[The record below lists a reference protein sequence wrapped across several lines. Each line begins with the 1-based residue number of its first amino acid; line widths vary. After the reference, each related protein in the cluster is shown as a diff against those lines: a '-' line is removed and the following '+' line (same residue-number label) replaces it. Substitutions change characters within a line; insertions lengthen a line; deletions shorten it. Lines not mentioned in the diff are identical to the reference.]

1 MLSHSFFCRV
11 ESSSFQS
18 RVSDCQ
24 NRVKDLIDLNLCSDG
39 VKSALAEEDY
49 EQAAAHLHRF
59 LAMDEGLLKL
69 TASEMQDGT
78 PALSTSC
85 TGLDSALATLHE
97 AEVKVRDIVVGRFD
111 EAVKREDHASIE
123 RFFKI
128 FPLINLHDEGL
139 SRFSGYLC
147 SKVADAARENLKQ
160 AVDTTGQTDPARAN
174 VIFADTLTLLF
185 EGIARTVEI
194 HQPIIETYY
203 GPGRLLKVMSMLQ
216 SECDRQTDKILAE
229 FRKKRGVNEKRNRVK
244 EALYGGGMAS
254 GGAGVNSAEPTQK
267 VAVKN
272 LDVVLNEMTLLQAR
286 SELYY
291 KFVRKRVMV
300 CIPAPGVGR
309 GTTIFKMQQ
318 GISHFRPI

>member
-1 MLSHSFFCRV
+1 M
-11 ESSSFQS
+11 
-18 RVSDCQ
+18 
-24 NRVKDLIDLNLCSDG
+24 NLCSDG
-39 VKSALAEEDY
+39 VKTALAEEDY

-85 TGLDSALATLHE
+85 TGGLDSALATLHG

-111 EAVKREDHASIE
+111 EAVRREDHASIE

-128 FPLINLHDEGL
+128 FPLINMHDEGL
-139 SRFSGYLC
+139 ARFSGYLC
-147 SKVADAARENLKQ
+147 SKVADAAGANLKQ
-160 AVDTTGQTDPARAN
+160 AVGTTAQTDPARAH

-203 GPGRLLKVMSMLQ
+203 GPGRLLRVMTLLQ
-216 SECDRQTDKILAE
+216 AECDRQTDRIVTE
-229 FRKKRGVNEKRNRVK
+229 FRKKRGVNEKRKRVK
-244 EALYGGGMAS
+244 EALYS
-254 GGAGVNSAEPTQK
+254 GGLVSGSAGGTSTDTTQK
-267 VAVKN
+267 VSVKD
-272 LDVVLNEMTLLQAR
+272 LDVVLNEMTLLQSR
-286 SELYY
+286 TELYY

-300 CIPAPGVGR
+300 RISRFIR
-309 GTTIFKMQQ
+309 GFH
-318 GISHFRPI
+318 ISYH